1 MGTKRKPTG
10 SYQGKVDSAG
20 RILIPAPLREKLG
33 VGPGATVRITE
44 SREGRIVLESRMAA
58 VREAQ
63 EYFCGIA
70 PATEVWS
77 DQLIAERRR
86 EARRE
91 IEK

>member
-1 MGTKRKPTG
+1 MRRTVGAR
-10 SYQGKVDSAG
+10 YRGKVDSAG

-33 VGPGATVRITE
+33 VQPGATVSITE
-44 SREGRIVLESRMAA
+44 GRAGRIVLESRTAA

-63 EYFCGIA
+63 EYFCGLA

-77 DQLIAERRR
+77 DELVAARRE

-91 IEK
+91 VED